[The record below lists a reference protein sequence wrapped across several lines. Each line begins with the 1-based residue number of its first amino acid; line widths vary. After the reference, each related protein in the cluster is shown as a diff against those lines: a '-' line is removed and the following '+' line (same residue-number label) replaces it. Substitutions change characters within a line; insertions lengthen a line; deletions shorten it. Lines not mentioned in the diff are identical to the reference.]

1 MLIFN
6 SKAAVKRRGFRP
18 KFSMKNYTQ
27 EQLLALRD
35 SQEAWLMAQPGVTG
49 TGIGLDARGQLV
61 LRIFTKGISASTRQS
76 IAGQLPHVPLDWEEG
91 DVIAY

>member
-1 MLIFN
+1 
-6 SKAAVKRRGFRP
+6 
-18 KFSMKNYTQ
+18 
-27 EQLLALRD
+27 
-35 SQEAWLMAQPGVTG
+35 MAQPGVTG

>member
-1 MLIFN
+1 
-6 SKAAVKRRGFRP
+6 
-18 KFSMKNYTQ
+18 
-27 EQLLALRD
+27 
-35 SQEAWLMAQPGVTG
+35 MAQPGVTG

-76 IAGQLPHVPLDWEEG
+76 IAKQLPHVPLDWEEG